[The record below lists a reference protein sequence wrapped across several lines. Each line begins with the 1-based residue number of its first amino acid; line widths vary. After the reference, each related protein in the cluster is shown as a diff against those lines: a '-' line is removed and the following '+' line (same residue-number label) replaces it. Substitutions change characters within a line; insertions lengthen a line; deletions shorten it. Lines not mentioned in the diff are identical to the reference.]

1 MSQKKL
7 TRSLSNRMLAG
18 ICGGLGEYFNID
30 PVVFRVI
37 FCVLGLT
44 GSGIIAYIILIFV
57 IPAEES
63 SSSSK
68 SSGINEKWIDE
79 VTKDIK
85 KEIAEEITEEVK
97 SEIVS
102 NVKKHSSS
110 FAVVAGITLVIIGFL
125 FLFPHFHLRY
135 LLPVSFIV
143 LGIIL
148 LISTIHHHKNLSK

>member
-7 TRSLSNRMLAG
+7 TRSISNRMLAG

-57 IPAEES
+57 IPAEGAS
-63 SSSSK
+63 SSTPT
-68 SSGINEKWIDE
+68 SSGIREEWIDE
-79 VTKDIK
+79 VTKEIK
-85 KEIAEEITEEVK
+85 KEITEEVRE
-97 SEIVS
+97 EIVS

-110 FAVVAGITLVIIGFL
+110 FAVIAGATLIIIGFL
-125 FLFPHFHLRY
+125 FLFPYFHFRY
-135 LLPVSFIV
+135 LLPVSLIV
-143 LGIIL
+143 FGIIL
-148 LISTIHHHKNLSK
+148 LFFHNKKHHHEK